1 MYYCS
6 GFQGQMIAIFP
17 SKDLVIVHLGLSE
30 KFDFNGF
37 LSGVIG
43 SLKK

>member
-1 MYYCS
+1 MYYAS
-6 GFQGQMIAIFP
+6 GYQGQMIAIFP

-37 LSGVIG
+37 LSTVVKSI
-43 SLKK
+43 K